1 MKGVGGAAT
10 LGGLAGSIP
19 GAASGLIEQQQ
30 YNKLLDETPAEGTTP
45 PEENLA
51 NATNVSEAVDA
62 ANDMAGSLSD
72 TVDSLQTSVDEYLE
86 STPNL
91 PNQNQTQTTTPTPP
105 PTTPLQNTEVTKN
118 LRQVQLDQVG
128 FHSRLIEK
136 VLLG

>member
-1 MKGVGGAAT
+1 MLASAQYEASKIDPSIDPMKGVGGAAT
-10 LGGLAGSIP
+10 LGGLAGAIP
-19 GAASGLIEQQQ
+19 GAVSGLIEQQQ

-91 PNQNQTQTTTPTPP
+91 PNQNQTNAQ
-105 PTTPLQNTEVTKN
+105 LQPHH
-118 LRQVQLDQVG
+118 LQLPYNK
-128 FHSRLIEK
+128 HK
-136 VLLG
+136 